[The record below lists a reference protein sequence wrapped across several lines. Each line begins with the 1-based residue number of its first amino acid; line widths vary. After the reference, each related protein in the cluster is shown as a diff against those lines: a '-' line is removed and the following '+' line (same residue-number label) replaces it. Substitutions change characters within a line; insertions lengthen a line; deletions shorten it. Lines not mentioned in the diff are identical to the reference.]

1 MIFLSAS
8 YSSLHHNLLV
18 HLNIYG
24 LIPGLGRSP
33 GEGKGYPLQY
43 SGLENSMD
51 CLDHGVAKSRTG
63 LSDFHFHFSL
73 CTYYILETVLGA
85 GSAGMKM
92 TNKFMEFTILT
103 DMINREIL

>member
-1 MIFLSAS
+1 
-8 YSSLHHNLLV
+8 
-18 HLNIYG
+18 
-24 LIPGLGRSP
+24 
-33 GEGKGYPLQY
+33 
-43 SGLENSMD
+43 MD
-51 CLDHGVAKSRTG
+51 CLDHGVAKSKTG